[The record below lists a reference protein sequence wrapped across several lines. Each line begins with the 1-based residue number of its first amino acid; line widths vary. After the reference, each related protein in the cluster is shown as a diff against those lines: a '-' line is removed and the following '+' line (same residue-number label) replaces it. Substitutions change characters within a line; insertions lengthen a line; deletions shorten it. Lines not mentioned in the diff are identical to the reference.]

1 MQETDF
7 EDFKVYK
14 KENKYCFIYLN
25 FQDENK
31 FLEGFVSYIFNEK
44 NLLLYSEMSAS
55 TNFENLGKK
64 EYTKLFK
71 NISWF
76 LNQDLQQ
83 IPLKSEDLDDK
94 EIEKTLIVEY
104 DLQKSNDDKY
114 FINQN
119 KIGMLGEYIFHLFM
133 TKYFQYKIIT
143 PKFKLTTNRNMSVYG
158 IDLLFYND
166 NDNENEI
173 IFGESKLTER
183 LTDGI
188 KLVNKSLEKY
198 EEKIK
203 EEYLSVLRSD
213 NFKLSNSFVDKYKND
228 IDNCK
233 DFSEFVKKTKIENIM
248 IPIFIAHGNKEKE
261 NINDIIEDIIK
272 KLNNIKSK
280 KMLDVETKYL
290 FISLPIKNKKKFIEY
305 AIKIAKKKSDEYE
318 SKQNST
324 L

>member
-7 EDFKVYK
+7 EGFKVYK
-14 KENKYCFIYLN
+14 KENKYCFLYLN

-44 NLLLYSEMSAS
+44 NLLLYSEMSTS
-55 TNFENLGKK
+55 INFENLGKK
-64 EYTKLFK
+64 EYTKLYQ
-71 NISWF
+71 NISLF
-76 LNQDLQQ
+76 LNYKLQQ
-83 IPLKSEDLDDK
+83 IPWKLDDLDDK
-94 EIEKTLIVEY
+94 EIEK
-104 DLQKSNDDKY
+104 KPSAFFKKNDNQCH
-114 FINQN
+114 INQN
-119 KIGMLGEYIFHLFM
+119 KIGMLGEYIFHLLM

-166 NDNENEI
+166 NDNKNEI

-188 KLVNKSLEKY
+188 KQVNKSLENY
-198 EEKIK
+198 EEKI
-203 EEYLSVLRSD
+203 EQEYLLIMRND
-213 NFKLSNSFVDKYKND
+213 DLNLNSSFTNKYKNYL
-228 IDNCK
+228 DNSK
-233 DFSEFVKKTKIENIM
+233 NFIEFVKKAKIENIM

-261 NINDIIEDIIK
+261 NINNIIEDIIK
-272 KLNNIKSK
+272 ELNNIKSK

-290 FISLPIKNKKKFIEY
+290 CISLPIKNKKKFIEY
-305 AIKIAKKKSDEYE
+305 AIKIAKKKCDEYE

>member
-1 MQETDF
+1 MEETDF
-7 EDFKVYK
+7 EGFKVYK

-71 NISWF
+71 NISLF

-94 EIEKTLIVEY
+94 EIEKTLIEEY
-104 DLQKSNDDKY
+104 DLRKSNDDKY

-119 KIGMLGEYIFHLFM
+119 KIGMLGEYIFHLLM

-143 PKFKLTTNRNMSVYG
+143 PKFQLTTSRNMSVYG

-166 NDNENEI
+166 NENEI
-173 IFGESKLTER
+173 IFGESKLTKT
-183 LTDGI
+183 LIDGI

-203 EEYLSVLRSD
+203 EEYLSVISSD

-233 DFSEFVKKTKIENIM
+233 DFSEFVKKAKIENI
-248 IPIFIAHGNKEKE
+248 IVPIFIAHGNKEKE
-261 NINDIIEDIIK
+261 NINNIIEDIIEE
-272 KLNNIKSK
+272 LNNIKSK
-280 KMLDVETKYL
+280 KMLHVETKYL

-305 AIKIAKKKSDEYE
+305 AIKIAKKKCDGYE

>member
-1 MQETDF
+1 MEKTNF
-7 EDFKVYK
+7 EGFEVYK

-31 FLEGFVSYIFNEK
+31 FLEGFVSYIFNKK
-44 NLLLYSEMSAS
+44 NLLLYSEMSTS
-55 TNFENLGKK
+55 INFENLGKK
-64 EYTKLFK
+64 EYIKLFK
-71 NISWF
+71 NISLF

-94 EIEKTLIVEY
+94 EIEKTLIAEY
-104 DLQKSNDDKY
+104 ALQKSNDNKY

-119 KIGMLGEYIFHLFM
+119 KIGMLGEYIFHLLM
-133 TKYFQYKIIT
+133 TKYFQYKIII
-143 PKFKLTTNRNMSVYG
+143 PKFGLTTNRNMSVYG

-166 NDNENEI
+166 NENEI
-173 IFGESKLTER
+173 IFGESKLTKT
-183 LTDGI
+183 LINGI

-203 EEYLSVLRSD
+203 EEYLSVLSNP
-213 NFKLSNSFVDKYKND
+213 NFKLSNSFIDKYKND

-233 DFSEFVKKTKIENIM
+233 DFSEFVKKAKIENI
-248 IPIFIAHGNKEKE
+248 IVPIFIAHGNKEKE
-261 NINDIIEDIIK
+261 NINNIIEDIIK
-272 KLNNIKSK
+272 ELNNIKSK
-280 KMLDVETKYL
+280 KILNVETKYL
-290 FISLPIKNKKKFIEY
+290 FISLPIKNKKKFIKY
-305 AIKIAKKKSDEYE
+305 AIKIAKKKCDEYE